1 MPSQEIKR
9 PRSASLDD
17 PTNKPTKPQKQ
28 PERTSQIS
36 AGEKAA
42 ERKRP
47 APEVESK
54 PPSRGVKRSLPLED
68 ESNQSPRPRKRPDPT
83 VHKNS
88 VSQKQGAKE
97 EAPKTPSQD
106 PQKASQGLKRSFP
119 ADDDSKESP
128 RVRKRPGGA
137 SRISTVDKEA
147 VLKRQQER
155 EEQARKEAAT
165 RGVHDVVKQHYNT
178 VLQRGRDW
186 RKTDSRIKGL
196 RSFNNWV
203 KSVIIHKFSP
213 TDDGNGPPLRVLD
226 LGCGKGGD
234 LGKWQQAPQ
243 PVELLVGID
252 PAEVSI
258 EQARERHAQLGRGAS
273 RGGRGGRGG
282 ARPQRTF
289 AAEFIAQDA
298 FGQTIANIPIVRHIG
313 FEPGVPGSRRGG
325 GGFDVV
331 SLMFC
336 MHYAFES
343 EAKTRGM
350 LQNVAGSLV
359 KGGRFIGTI
368 PNSDVIRSEVEAFQK
383 RQENIRKHK
392 DSETPPIPSN
402 RESAIIR
409 KADVRS
415 SPIDAE
421 PKGPDINSSTEISDT
436 KGVNDNPSL
445 ERGGSKEVN
454 IKPSS
459 ETTKTAEINGQP
471 CPTTPLVNAIASKP
485 PIKALPTLGSEAEL
499 LPVAEWGNS
508 IYRVRF
514 PGPTPK
520 DGVFRPP
527 FGWKY
532 SYFMEEAVEEIP
544 EYVVPW
550 EAFRA

>member
-1 MPSQEIKR
+1 MPSQGIKR
-9 PRSASLDD
+9 PGLPED
-17 PTNKPTKPQKQ
+17 PTIESPGAQKQ
-28 PERTSQIS
+28 TERTSRIPKGDK
-36 AGEKAA
+36 AGVK
-42 ERKRP
+42 KKP
-47 APEVESK
+47 APEIEPK
-54 PPSRGVKRSLPLED
+54 PASRGVKRTLPIED
-68 ESNQSPRPRKRPDPT
+68 ESNQSPRPRKRPDST
-83 VHKNS
+83 VNKNP
-88 VSQKQGAKE
+88 VPPKQSGQ
-97 EAPKTPSQD
+97 EAPKTPPQD
-106 PQKASQGLKRSFP
+106 LQKSSHGSKRSFP
-119 ADDDSKESP
+119 AKDDSKESP

-165 RGVHDVVKQHYNT
+165 RGVHDVVRQHYNA

-213 TDDGNGPPLRVLD
+213 TDDGNGPSLRVLD

-243 PVELLVGID
+243 PIELLVGID

-258 EQARERHAQLGRGAS
+258 EQARERHAQLGRGAN

-282 ARPQRTF
+282 GRPQRIF
-289 AAEFIAQDA
+289 AAEFFAQDA
-298 FGQTIANIPIVRHIG
+298 FGQSIANIPIIRHIG
-313 FEPGVPGSRRGG
+313 FDPGAPGSRRGG

-368 PNSDVIRSEVEAFQK
+368 PNSDVIRAEVEAFQK
-383 RQENIRKHK
+383 KQENIRKVQ
-392 DSETPPIPSN
+392 DSEASPTTTT
-402 RESAIIR
+402 REAAFT
-409 KADVRS
+409 KTADVESTPTDAASNDVKS
-415 SPIDAE
+415 SNE
-421 PKGPDINSSTEISDT
+421 TSDT
-436 KGVNDNPSL
+436 KGVNAKSSP
-445 ERGGSKEVN
+445 ERVGSKGAD
-454 IKPSS
+454 ISPSG
-459 ETTKTAEINGQP
+459 TTKTAEVNGQP
-471 CPTTPLVNAIASKP
+471 HPTTPLLNAIASTSFT
-485 PIKALPTLGSEAEL
+485 KASETEL